1 MIAGLALRLL
11 TELDSFLGAEID
23 ASHAVSALISPH
35 RNIILHGD
43 ISQGTDTRA
52 HRASYAFIRSIEIL
66 CGDKELI
73 VEGKAHLGDDIVRDL
88 ALSLFKRF
96 G

>member
-23 ASHAVSALISPH
+23 ASHAVSALISPY

-43 ISQGTDTRA
+43 ISQGA
-52 HRASYAFIRSIEIL
+52 YASALGASYAFIRCIEIL
-66 CGDKELI
+66 CRYEELI
-73 VEGKAHLGDDIVRDL
+73 VDRKAHLGDKIV
-88 ALSLFKRF
+88 
-96 G
+96 